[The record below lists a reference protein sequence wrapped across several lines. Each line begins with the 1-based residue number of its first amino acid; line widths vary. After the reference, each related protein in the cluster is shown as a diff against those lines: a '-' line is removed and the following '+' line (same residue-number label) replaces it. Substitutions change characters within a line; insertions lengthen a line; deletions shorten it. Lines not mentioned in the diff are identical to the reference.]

1 MGVLVALARAVISVI
16 PRGGSSVIR
25 GITAPGAIAAGVGG
39 AALGGLGLPDFGFG
53 GGGGRPHRHRRRKM
67 FTDTDLAQFAA
78 AEAIGGK
85 KTAAALMMIRAAK
98 A

>member
-1 MGVLVALARAVISVI
+1 MGALLALARSVLI
-16 PRGGSSVIR
+16 GG
-25 GITAPGAIAAGVGG
+25 PGRALATGVGVGTLADEFIPGIG
-39 AALGGLGLPDFGFG
+39 ALRGLLGDEKK
-53 GGGGRPHRHRRRKM
+53 HRHRRRKM

-85 KTAAALMMIRAAK
+85 KTASALMMIRAAK

>member
-1 MGVLVALARAVISVI
+1 LGALIALARSVLI
-16 PRGGSSVIR
+16 GGPGRAILTGAGIGSATGIDFLPGIGTLRGL
-25 GITAPGAIAAGVGG
+25 VGG
-39 AALGGLGLPDFGFG
+39 DGTPS
-53 GGGGRPHRHRRRKM
+53 RRRRRRKM

>member
-1 MGVLVALARAVISVI
+1 MGALIALARSVLIGGPGRALLSGAAVGSLADDFI
-16 PRGGSSVIR
+16 PGIGTLRGL
-25 GITAPGAIAAGVGG
+25 VGG
-39 AALGGLGLPDFGFG
+39 GDK
-53 GGGGRPHRHRRRKM
+53 PHRHRRRKM

-85 KTAAALMMIRAAK
+85 KTASALMMIRAAK

>member
-1 MGVLVALARAVISVI
+1 MGALLALAARVLGGTPARAAL
-16 PRGGSSVIR
+16 
-25 GITAPGAIAAGVGG
+25 TGVGVGTLADDFIPGIG
-39 AALGGLGLPDFGFG
+39 ALRGLVG
-53 GGGGRPHRHRRRKM
+53 GGDGRPHRHRRRKM

>member
-1 MGVLVALARAVISVI
+1 MGALIALARSVLIGGPGRAVLTGAGIGTLADDFI
-16 PRGGSSVIR
+16 PGIGALRGL
-25 GITAPGAIAAGVGG
+25 
-39 AALGGLGLPDFGFG
+39 LGDEKK
-53 GGGGRPHRHRRRKM
+53 HRHRRRKM

>member
-1 MGVLVALARAVISVI
+1 MVALLALARSVLI
-16 PRGGSSVIR
+16 GG
-25 GITAPGAIAAGVGG
+25 PGR
-39 AALGGLGLPDFGFG
+39 ALGTGLGIGTLADDFIPGIGALRGLVG
-53 GGGGRPHRHRRRKM
+53 GGGDKPHRHRRRKM

-85 KTAAALMMIRAAK
+85 KTASALMMIRAAK

>member
-1 MGVLVALARAVISVI
+1 MGALIALARSVLI
-16 PRGGSSVIR
+16 GGPGRALLTGATAGSATGIDFLPGIGTLRGLV
-25 GITAPGAIAAGVGG
+25 
-39 AALGGLGLPDFGFG
+39 G
-53 GGGGRPHRHRRRKM
+53 GGGGSPHRHRRRKM

-78 AEAIGGK
+78 AEAIGGR

>member
-1 MGVLVALARAVISVI
+1 MGALIALARQ
-16 PRGGSSVIR
+16 
-25 GITAPGAIAAGVGG
+25 GITGIGFGGARRILTGPAAIGG
-39 AALGGLGLPDFGFG
+39 AAGSIAGFGLPDFGFG
-53 GGGGRPHRHRRRKM
+53 GGGDGRPRRRRRRKM

>member
-1 MGVLVALARAVISVI
+1 MGALIALARTVLIGGPGRAILTGAGIGSLADDFI
-16 PRGGSSVIR
+16 PGIGTLRGLV
-25 GITAPGAIAAGVGG
+25 
-39 AALGGLGLPDFGFG
+39 G